1 MRILGM
7 GVPEFIVI
15 LGIIILLFV
24 IFGPKNLPK
33 LGTAVGKTVKNLKA
47 GLRSAK
53 KHAADDKPVVAEIE
67 AAEVPADE
75 AVDQAAPA
83 TVVADV
89 VEDAPAAAEAVA
101 EQVERV
107 PETAADRAE
116 AAFAK
121 VESAVAKA
129 EAAASQADAEAVAQ
143 DAPRTVRR
151 VVKRIN

>member
-53 KHAADDKPVVAEIE
+53 KNAAPDTPAQ
-67 AAEVPADE
+67 AEVEVLDAPATE
-75 AVDQAAPA
+75 ESAVDAAAPV
-83 TVVADV
+83 TVVADA
-89 VEDAPAAAEAVA
+89 VEEAPAAAQAVA
-101 EQVERV
+101 EQAERV

-121 VESAVAKA
+121 AESAVAKVEA
-129 EAAASQADAEAVAQ
+129 EAGAE
-143 DAPRTVRR
+143 DAPRTVKR
-151 VVKRIN
+151 VVRRIN

>member
-15 LGIIILLFV
+15 LAIIILLFV

-53 KHAADDKPVVAEIE
+53 KHAVDEKPVVAEIE
-67 AAEVPADE
+67 ATEAAPAAD
-75 AVDQAAPA
+75 AAPA
-83 TVVADV
+83 TVVADI
-89 VEDAPAAAEAVA
+89 VEEAPAAAEAVT
-101 EQVERV
+101 EQVGRV

-129 EAAASQADAEAVAQ
+129 EAAASQADADDAAQ
-143 DAPRTVRR
+143 AAPRTVKR